1 MAQACNRLRCMLH
14 SMLGRFMLS
23 RIFAQL
29 HSLPSQAHF
38 QPHPCRIYNTL
49 GSAVMAGDVV
59 SIATVPSIC
68 CTFNEVAYVCI
79 QRKSTSKVRS
89 RLSLIPR
96 SAKNADLHEK
106 TISNCTQSECHGA
119 LAQSRGEKKNGSG
132 RTIDHIFRWSMCGT
146 AEPAWMTGM
155 QKSGLC

>member
-23 RIFAQL
+23 RTFAQL
-29 HSLPSQAHF
+29 HSLPHWLTLKDS
-38 QPHPCRIYNTL
+38 PHRCRIYNTL

-106 TISNCTQSECHGA
+106 TILNCAQSECHGA
-119 LAQSRGEKKNGSG
+119 LAQNRGGKKKWIWEDDRSHFQVV
-132 RTIDHIFRWSMCGT
+132 DVWHS
-146 AEPAWMTGM
+146 
-155 QKSGLC
+155 